1 MRQAANEMADTKKT
15 TRLRSAF
22 SDSLDLAGCKP
33 AEPSNEK
40 SEHFNLKLPED
51 TPQRVPRWA
60 TLEARAKAMQIQGVP
75 SQEGAVA
82 HSARAQDDLEITR
95 YAARALKRAYEAAV
109 KSELR
114 TLVLLEGPRGCGA
127 SRVAEELENRGPLVD
142 LSIERNRR
150 DAEASPLAFLSRYS
164 AVSSVVLL
172 SAHLSPKL
180 LCFVLERAGTPKTF
194 DLGAKVP
201 AVIVAVLPS
210 LPLEAAALPAAAS
223 PGPGIRQV
231 RIRTLTE
238 AEIEG
243 AAPTH
248 LERLERLAAG
258 DTPET
263 AGLVIGEPPTICAE
277 KDGEVRPMSRFRDI
291 LVRAMR
297 GGYPNGRIGTADD
310 RHDFFHDLIRCTSV
324 TDLPTL
330 SRIRDPIAMRRV
342 YRMVAALSGEK
353 VKAIKVG
360 DIIGMRRQMVK
371 NCIDA
376 LEQLRLVEEQPAW
389 SGVSRFERAVRKPLF
404 RITDSGWLCGLL
416 GFCWTNPDALGPEHG
431 PIIRRLLNGWVWTQ
445 LAAFTDN
452 DPQRTLSHFALRNG
466 PAVPL
471 VIENRAERTFIAA
484 STTPDA
490 FARKEDFEPMA
501 RFAALLSETPE
512 YADWRLAALVF
523 TTGDTFEPMPEATTP
538 AAHGLSVFRAW
549 SVPMSVLW
557 H

>member
-33 AEPSNEK
+33 AELSNEK
-40 SEHFNLKLPED
+40 SEQFNLKLPED

-109 KSELR
+109 KSELT

-201 AVIVAVLPS
+201 DVIVAVLPS

-243 AAPTH
+243 AAPTQ

-258 DTPET
+258 DT
-263 AGLVIGEPPTICAE
+263 
-277 KDGEVRPMSRFRDI
+277 
-291 LVRAMR
+291 
-297 GGYPNGRIGTADD
+297 D

-452 DPQRTLSHFALRNG
+452 DPQRTLSHFSLRNG

-490 FARKEDFEPMA
+490 FAREVDFEPMA

-538 AAHGLSVFRAW
+538 DAHGLSAFRAW

>member
-1 MRQAANEMADTKKT
+1 MADTKKT

-172 SAHLSPKL
+172 SAHLASKL
-180 LCFVLERAGTPKTF
+180 LCYVLERAGTPKTF

-201 AVIVAVLPS
+201 DVIVAVLPS

-243 AAPTH
+243 AAPTQ

-277 KDGEVRPMSRFRDI
+277 KDGEVRPM
-291 LVRAMR
+291 
-297 GGYPNGRIGTADD
+297 
-310 RHDFFHDLIRCTSV
+310 
-324 TDLPTL
+324 

-431 PIIRRLLNGWVWTQ
+431 PIVRRLLNGWVWTQ

-490 FARKEDFEPMA
+490 SAREEDFEPMA

-523 TTGDTFEPMPEATTP
+523 TTGDAFEPMPEATTP